1 MATSAESSMQWVS
14 VLSTRPSLEAA
25 IADVVEQSRYALQH
39 PANLGFLFI
48 SAAFTSEYSRL
59 MPLLKEQLPDVP
71 IIGCGGSGVVG
82 MGQFSH
88 AKEIEGEPALSLT
101 LAHLPG
107 VQIQTFH
114 LDPETLPDLDSP
126 PSAWIDLIGVSPAE
140 HPQFVLLA
148 DSSFNRVNDLLQG
161 LDFAYAGSTKVGG
174 LASGGFGNHSGGLF
188 CDGRLHREGI
198 VGVALSGNIQLDAIV
213 AQGCRPIGQPYLVA
227 DGERNIMLALQMQ
240 AGATAETVGGGA
252 AVSQEGTPLEML
264 QELIQGLSE
273 EDRQL
278 AQNSLFVGIAQSE
291 FKQTLEQGD
300 FLIRQLIGV
309 DPRVGAIAIGDRIRP
324 GQRIQFHLRD
334 AKASAED
341 LEALLS
347 RYQFS
352 DAKGSSQAIG
362 ALMFACMGRGEGLY
376 GQPDFDSQLFSQ
388 YFAETPLSGFFCNGE
403 IGPVGGNTFLHGFTS
418 VFGIF
423 RPAN

>member
-1 MATSAESSMQWVS
+1 MATSAESDMQWVS

-25 IADVVEQSRYALQH
+25 IADVVQKAQAALHH
-39 PANLGFLFI
+39 PAHLGFLFI

-59 MPLLKEQLPDVP
+59 MPLLQEQLPGVP
-71 IIGCGGSGVVG
+71 LIGCGGAGVVG
-82 MGQFSH
+82 MGQ
-88 AKEIEGEPALSLT
+88 ANQAREIEGDPALSLT

-126 PSAWIDLIGVSPAE
+126 PGAWVDLIGVSPAGN
-140 HPQFVLLA
+140 PQFVLLA
-148 DSSFNRVNDLLQG
+148 DSAFNRINDLLQG

-174 LASGGFGNHSGGLF
+174 LASGGFGNHAGGLF
-188 CDGRLHREGI
+188 RNGNLYREGI

-227 DGERNIMLALQMQ
+227 DGERNIMLALQAQ
-240 AGATAETVGGGA
+240 AGATAEMAGGGTLI
-252 AVSQEGTPLEML
+252 SREGTPLELL
-264 QELIQGLSE
+264 QDLIQSLSE
-273 EDRQL
+273 EDRLL
-278 AQNSLFVGIAQSE
+278 AQHSLFVGIAQSE

-309 DPRVGAIAIGDRIRP
+309 DPRVGAIAIGDRIRS

-341 LEALLS
+341 LETLLN
-347 RYQFS
+347 RYSLSQ
-352 DAKGSSQAIG
+352 SSQAMG
-362 ALMFACMGRGEGLY
+362 ALMFACTGRGEGLY
-376 GQPDFDSQLFSQ
+376 GQANFDSALFSQ
-388 YFAETPLSGFFCNGE
+388 YCPGTPLSGFFCNGE
-403 IGPVGGNTFLHGFTS
+403 IGPVAGNTFLHGFTS

>member
-1 MATSAESSMQWVS
+1 MATSADSAMQWVS

-25 IADVVEQSRYALQH
+25 IADVVQQAEATLRH
-39 PANLGFLFI
+39 PADLGFLFI
-48 SAAFTSEYSRL
+48 SSAFTSEYSRL
-59 MPLLKEQLPDVP
+59 MPLLQAHLPGVP
-71 IIGCGGSGVVG
+71 VIGCGGAGVVG
-82 MGQFSH
+82 MEQMGH
-88 AKEIEGEPALSLT
+88 AREVEGDPALALT
-101 LAHLPG
+101 LAHLPE
-107 VQIQTFH
+107 VQIQPFQ

-140 HPQFVLLA
+140 NPHFVLLA
-148 DSSFNRVNDLLQG
+148 DSAFNRINDLLQG

-188 CDGRLHREGI
+188 CDGRLYREGI
-198 VGVALSGNIQLDAIV
+198 VGIALSGNIQLDAIV
-213 AQGCRPIGQPYLVA
+213 AQGCRPIGEPYLVA
-227 DGERNIMLALQMQ
+227 DGERNIMLALQTQ
-240 AGATAETVGGGA
+240 AGATAETAGGGTRVA
-252 AVSQEGTPLEML
+252 KEGTPLELL
-264 QELIQGLSE
+264 QDLIQSLSE
-273 EDRQL
+273 DDRLL

-341 LEALLS
+341 LETLLN
-347 RYQFS
+347 RYTLNH
-352 DAKGSSQAIG
+352 DAGAIG
-362 ALMFACMGRGEGLY
+362 ALMFACTGRGEGLY
-376 GQPDFDSQLFSQ
+376 GQADFDSELFAQ
-388 YFAETPLSGFFCNGE
+388 YFPDTPLSGFFCNGE
-403 IGPVGGNTFLHGFTS
+403 IGPVAGNTFLHGFTS

-423 RPAN
+423 RPVR

>member
-1 MATSAESSMQWVS
+1 MATSADSAMQWVS

-25 IADVVEQSRYALQH
+25 IADVVQQAEATLRH
-39 PANLGFLFI
+39 PADLGFLFI
-48 SAAFTSEYSRL
+48 SSAFTSEYSRL
-59 MPLLKEQLPDVP
+59 MPLLQAHLPGIP
-71 IIGCGGSGVVG
+71 IIGCGGAGVVG
-82 MGQFSH
+82 MGQMGH
-88 AKEIEGEPALSLT
+88 AREIEGDPALALT

-107 VQIQTFH
+107 VQIQPFQ

-126 PSAWIDLIGVSPAE
+126 PSAWIDLVGVSPAE
-140 HPQFVLLA
+140 NPHFVLLA
-148 DSSFNRVNDLLQG
+148 DSAFNRINDLLQG

-188 CDGRLHREGI
+188 CDGRLYREGI
-198 VGVALSGNIQLDAIV
+198 IGIALSGNIQLEAIV
-213 AQGCRPIGQPYLVA
+213 AQGCRPIGEPYLVA

-240 AGATAETVGGGA
+240 AGATAETAGGGTRG
-252 AVSQEGTPLEML
+252 SKEGTPLELL
-264 QELIQGLSE
+264 QDLIQSLN
-273 EDRQL
+273 EDDRLL

-341 LEALLS
+341 LETLLN
-347 RYQFS
+347 RYTRDH
-352 DAKGSSQAIG
+352 DAGAIG
-362 ALMFACMGRGEGLY
+362 ALMFACTGRGEGLY
-376 GQPDFDSQLFSQ
+376 GQADFDSELFAQ
-388 YFAETPLSGFFCNGE
+388 YFPDTPLSGFFCNGE
-403 IGPVGGNTFLHGFTS
+403 IGPVAGNTFLHGFTS
-418 VFGIF
+418 VIGIF
-423 RPAN
+423 RAAR